1 MSGRNKRGKPKNRK
15 GQSKRQRR
23 RAQAKAGRT
32 PQVSPPLLQE
42 ARPKDPPTPLD
53 SPSPAG
59 QDRENGNPPAG
70 TGPGVPRTR
79 EATRAEPVGEGSPE
93 PSDPPRPPSQIV
105 RPYSIEAVLNPS
117 VALQFSEWCQ
127 KQEGVDLGIGVVD
140 DYVGVADVDIGW
152 HLRPGADLTG
162 QVSGGA
168 LKTLLTSLNPPKLI
182 VQNMDQVGPLAEILE
197 LPVRDLLNLV
207 VGDVSQLL
215 SIIDRGRGEPPYWS
229 SPADAAYDAFV
240 QELHYT
246 KQAPSFYRAV
256 SVIRAR
262 QRAFYSH
269 TPDVEGGLRWTIKFQ
284 DLFLRVVAHF
294 SREPV
299 LLMAFT
305 DDQDPLAKVM
315 SLLEV
320 ETEEEALALII
331 WTMIGFDTPALAVCA
346 PESYPYLPVAKT
358 QEYMSLCERKLPVL
372 ANRYLHDR
380 EDFTRDRHLTTLY
393 GLHVGQRKTVSEA
406 VADRYFRSEQELLD
420 VCAVAFWNDPEIVI
434 AGTGW
439 GGRTSSVNGVL
450 VEGQKSAWHDT
461 ISQVGQAVD
470 SHLSV
475 NPASSLFWVDD

>member
-1 MSGRNKRGKPKNRK
+1 MSGRKNRGKSKNRK

-23 RAQAKAGRT
+23 RTQEKAGGA
-32 PQVSPPLLQE
+32 PPVGTTLLQK
-42 ARPKDPPTPLD
+42 ARSKDQKASLD
-53 SPSPAG
+53 SPSSTG
-59 QDRENGNPPAG
+59 QDRENSDPPAG
-70 TGPGVPRTR
+70 PGPGVPRTG
-79 EATRAEPVGEGSPE
+79 EAARAEPVGEGSPE
-93 PSDPPRPPSQIV
+93 PSDPPRPPHQIV

-117 VALQFSEWCQ
+117 VAIQFSEWCQ
-127 KQEGVDLGIGVVD
+127 KQEGVDLGIGVVE
-140 DYVGVADVDIGW
+140 DYVGVADGDVGW
-152 HLRPGADLTG
+152 HLRPGPDLTG
-162 QVSGGA
+162 KVSGGA
-168 LKTLLTSLNPPKLI
+168 LKTLLSSLNPPSLI
-182 VQNMDQVGPLAEILE
+182 VQNMDQVEPLATILE

-207 VGDVSQLL
+207 SGDVSQLL
-215 SIIDRGRGEPPYWS
+215 PLIDRGRGEPPYWS

-240 QELHYT
+240 QEQHYS
-246 KQAPSFYRAV
+246 KRAPSFYRAV

-262 QRAFYSH
+262 QRAFYSQ
-269 TPDVEGGLRWTIKFQ
+269 TSVEDEGLRWTIKFQ

-305 DDQDPLAKVM
+305 DEQDPLARVM
-315 SLLEV
+315 ELLEV
-320 ETEEEALALII
+320 ETEEEAMALII
-331 WTMIGFDTPALAVCA
+331 WTMIGFDTPALSVCA
-346 PESYPYLPVAKT
+346 PESYPYLPVSKT

-380 EDFTRDRHLTTLY
+380 EDFTRDRHLKTLY
-393 GLHVGQRKTVSEA
+393 GLHTGQRKTVSEA

-461 ISQVGQAVD
+461 ISKVGQAVD

-475 NPASSLFWVDD
+475 KPASSLFWVDD